1 MGKGEL
7 EVVRPAGVTGEKQR
21 MQVTALQLLLQ
32 RRQRLYRQFVAFCQ
46 RGNETVAAVRAEPD
60 SIAGKEIFPV
70 HKVYHVPPCMTGN
83 QKTLDPDPVDVD
95 DLIVVQQHFFIVDHL
110 LALGQL
116 YQCQLPEDPD
126 WLPTYRCRNY
136 HHLGGEGNGKF
147 LLGVDGQE
155 VSVKPGEV
163 LYVPPKTLCGTKTD
177 SGMIYTEIILKKE
190 NFTMNNIIK
199 AGQPTE
205 LKNLISYEE
214 GSIAN
219 LDIAHADNMKFVLM
233 AFDEGTGLTPH
244 RAPGN
249 AILTALEGKAIIG
262 YEGKDYELNAGES
275 FRFDKNGLHSVT
287 AQGKFKMSLLLVIE

>member
-1 MGKGEL
+1 MNNVPFTL
-7 EVVRPAGVTGEKQR
+7 SQVRPIRDAMTVSRPSGLGYGVPVTWFSLGAGTSITPEYYDC
-21 MQVTALQLLLQ
+21 TT
-32 RRQRLYRQFVAFCQ
+32 LY
-46 RGNETVAAVRAEPD
+46 
-60 SIAGKEIFPV
+60 
-70 HKVYHVPPCMTGN
+70 
-83 QKTLDPDPVDVD
+83 
-95 DLIVVQQHFFIVDHL
+95 
-110 LALGQL
+110 
-116 YQCQLPEDPD
+116 
-126 WLPTYRCRNY
+126 
-136 HHLGGEGNGKF
+136 LGGEGNGKF

-177 SGMIYTEIILKKE
+177 SGMIYTE
-190 NFTMNNIIK
+190 IIK